1 MSAPAD
7 PFASPRAF
15 RDTLVAST
23 IRQLFGPRPDDPAD
37 EQAELLTISPLQLY
51 ATGVLFPQKMVQEI
65 LEDSADPATGDE
77 TETLEALPEEAPVVE
92 ARAGRQEA
100 ESSDERE
107 PLNLANEFSPAA
119 SGISFAVS
127 EGVRLTVRAIWAT
140 YAAESTEEPHPL
152 AGQTRLDGRAY
163 PPTRRVQAWRRSPYE
178 REITLPPITTLGAQT
193 PIPLDADGMLSL
205 RTTVRRRGDGGD
217 RLVYSCMLVNERRA
231 QGHKAPSC
239 ADVFFQVGLKVMHAE
254 RTPVFLPI
262 DRCVGEAV
270 DDPEL
275 ASMDLLFRHRRAF
288 ALGHGTAGD
297 WNRDERLSEEGAV
310 DWVAAVAV
318 PDYELK
324 PIVPRTTP
332 FEEGRSLSLSM
343 GFLFQPEG
351 DPSVA
356 IPAAMR
362 DLALDYETWIVEQ
375 ERKVEALTGQLREA
389 ASINLANCRTC
400 LVRMRRGVDLLER
413 EPDAL
418 TAFRLM
424 NKAMFVQQHHSRLPR
439 RNRDE
444 AIPDGPG
451 DGRDKSWRPFQLGFI
466 LMNLASAFD
475 PSDEER
481 KLVDLI
487 WFPTGGGKTEAYL
500 GLSAFTILINRL
512 RGEAAGCTVL
522 MRYTLRLLT
531 AQQFQRA
538 SALTLAIET
547 LRRDKELGMDL
558 GDEPIS
564 IGLWVGRSLSPNSR
578 DDARAKLRQ
587 LQQDRFAINPFQVL
601 QCPWCGVDFTD
612 RSKLG
617 YEEARPRDG
626 GARTV
631 AFVCPD
637 EHCDFSRTK
646 GGLPIL
652 VIDEDIYAAPPT
664 ILIGTV
670 DKFAQIAWQ
679 SETGRLF
686 GIGTDA
692 PPPALVIQDEL
703 HLISGPLGTV
713 VGLYETAIDR
723 LCSRD
728 GHVHKIVAST
738 ATIRRAAEQCR
749 DLYARDCFEFPAQ
762 AIRSGDSYFAFEDN
776 SEPGRCYVGFMGNAV
791 KSHQTA
797 LVRACSPL
805 LQNVCYPLTEDQD
818 RERAIVDPYGTL
830 VWYFNSLRELG
841 HAATLCVGD
850 IPEFLKGYCHR
861 RSIRPEARRYIRE
874 IVELTSR
881 RGAEEIP
888 AILQQLEI
896 NWRLKPVGPPPV
908 DVLLATNMIAVGV
921 DVARLGVIVMSGQPK
936 GTSEYIQASSRVGRQ
951 FPGLVLTVYTQTKSR
966 DRSHYE
972 RFVAYHQSLYRHV
985 EPTSVTP
992 FSPQARERG
1001 LMGVFVALTRL
1012 IAEVEH
1018 PDAIASFAADIEDQI
1033 EAILQRVEQIDPAE
1047 AGDTR
1052 SELEA
1057 ALAEWRRYKPPE
1069 WGKMGGTPTDLTLMY
1084 PFGSEPDDAHQ
1095 RHAWPVPTSM
1105 RNVDGT
1111 SSARVITIYPAVA
1124 EEEA

>member
-7 PFASPRAF
+7 PFANSRAF

-23 IRQLFGPRPDDPAD
+23 IRQLFGPRPDDPAE
-37 EQAELLTISPLQLY
+37 EQVELLKISPLQLY
-51 ATGVLFPQKMVQEI
+51 ATGVLFPQKMIQQV
-65 LEDSADPATGDE
+65 LEDSRDAPTEDE
-77 TETLEALPEEAPVVE
+77 AETLEALPRDVPIVE
-92 ARAGRQEA
+92 ARAGRQDGDG
-100 ESSDERE
+100 SDDRE
-107 PLNLANEFSPAA
+107 PLNLANEFSPSAA
-119 SGISFAVS
+119 GISFAIGEAVPL
-127 EGVRLTVRAIWAT
+127 VVRATWAT
-140 YAAESTEEPHPL
+140 YSAESAEETHPF
-152 AGQTRLDGRAY
+152 AGQARLDGRPNPA
-163 PPTRRVQAWRRSPYE
+163 TRRVQAWRRVPGA
-178 REITLPPITTLGAQT
+178 REIVLPSATKLGAQP
-193 PIPLDADGMLSL
+193 PIPLDADAMLTL
-205 RTTVRRRGDGGD
+205 RTTIRLRGDG
-217 RLVYSCMLVNERRA
+217 RLIYSCMLVNERRA
-231 QGHKAPSC
+231 QGLAAPSC
-239 ADVFFQVGLKVMHAE
+239 GDVYFQAGLKVVHGDGEA
-254 RTPVFLPI
+254 VFLPI
-262 DRCVGEAV
+262 DRSVGEAV

-297 WNRDERLSEEGAV
+297 WNRDEALSESGAV

-324 PIVPRTTP
+324 PILPRTTP
-332 FEEGRSLSLSM
+332 FDQTRALELSM
-343 GFLFQPEG
+343 GFLYDAGG
-351 DPSVA
+351 DDPRGA
-356 IPAAMR
+356 IPAAVR
-362 DLALDYETWIVEQ
+362 DLARDYQSWIVAQ
-375 ERKVEALTGQLREA
+375 EGRIGDLDGQLLEA
-389 ASINLANCRTC
+389 ARANLANCRAC
-400 LVRMRRGVDLLER
+400 LARMLRGIDLLER
-413 EPDAL
+413 EADAL

-424 NKAMFVQQHHSRLPR
+424 NKAMFVQQHHSRLHR
-439 RNRDE
+439 RGREDPL
-444 AIPDGPG
+444 PDGPG

-481 KLVDLI
+481 KIVDLI

-500 GLSAFTILINRL
+500 GLSAFTIILNRL

-538 SALTLAIET
+538 SALTLAIEI
-547 LRRDKELGMDL
+547 LRRDRDLGADL

-578 DDARAKLRQ
+578 DDARNRLRQ
-587 LQQDRFAINPFQVL
+587 LQQDRFAVNPFQVL
-601 QCPWCGVDFTD
+601 QCPWCGVEFTD
-612 RSKLG
+612 RTKLG

-637 EHCDFSRTK
+637 EHCDFSRAK

-652 VIDEDIYAAPPT
+652 VVDEDIYAAPPT

-670 DKFAQIAWQ
+670 DKFAQVAWDNR
-679 SETGRLF
+679 TGRLF

-728 GHVHKIVAST
+728 GHIHKVVAST
-738 ATIRRAAEQCR
+738 ATIRRAAQQCR
-749 DLYARDCFEFPAQ
+749 DLYARDCFEFPPQ
-762 AIRSGDSYFAFEDN
+762 AIRSGDSYFAFEDTDA
-776 SEPGRCYVGFMGNAV
+776 PGRRYVGFMGNAV

-805 LQNVCYPLTEDQD
+805 LQNVCYPLTEEQE

-861 RSIRPEARRYIRE
+861 RGIRPEARRYIRE

-896 NWRLKPVGPPPV
+896 KWRLKPSGQPPV

-951 FPGLVLTVYTQTKSR
+951 VPGLVLTVYTQTKSR

-972 RFVAYHQSLYRHV
+972 RFVAYHQSLYRNV

-1001 LMGVFVALTRL
+1001 LMGVFVALARL
-1012 IAEVEH
+1012 IAEVES
-1018 PDAIASFAADIEDQI
+1018 PDAVSSFSGDVEDQI
-1033 EAILQRVEQIDPAE
+1033 EAILARVEEIDRDE
-1047 AGDTR
+1047 ADDTR
-1052 SELEA
+1052 AELES
-1057 ALAEWRRYKPPE
+1057 ALAEWRSYKPPE
-1069 WGKMGGTPTDLTLMY
+1069 WGRMGGTPTGLTLMY
-1084 PFGSEPDDAHQ
+1084 PFGSVPDDTFQ

-1111 SSARVITIYPAVA
+1111 SSARVITIYPTPA

>member
-1 MSAPAD
+1 MSALAD
-7 PFASPRAF
+7 PFESPRAF
-15 RDTLVAST
+15 RDNLVAST
-23 IRQLFGPRPDDPAD
+23 VRQLFGPRPYDTPEDQT
-37 EQAELLTISPLQLY
+37 ETLTISPLQLY
-51 ATGVLFPQKMVQEI
+51 ATGVLFPQKMPQQR
-65 LEDSADPATGDE
+65 LEDSIDPPTEDE
-77 TETLEALPEEAPVVE
+77 RETLESMAEDLPVIETRA
-92 ARAGRQEA
+92 ARQDGDG
-100 ESSDERE
+100 SDERE
-107 PLNLANEFSPAA
+107 PLNLANEFSPSAA
-119 SGISFAVS
+119 GISFAV
-127 EGVRLTVRAIWAT
+127 GDAVPLIVRADWAT
-140 YAAESTEEPHPL
+140 YIPESIDEVHPR
-152 AGQTRLDGRAY
+152 AGETGLDGRIFPA
-163 PPTRRVQAWRRSPYE
+163 TRRVQAWRRVPCS
-178 REITLPPITTLGAQT
+178 REIALPSFSALGAQPPIT
-193 PIPLDADGMLSL
+193 LDADNMLSL
-205 RTTVRRRGDGGD
+205 RTTIRRRSEDG
-217 RLVYSCMLVNERRA
+217 RLIYSCMLVNERRT
-231 QGHKAPSC
+231 QGAAAPSC
-239 ADVFFQVGLKVMHAE
+239 ADVFFQVALKVSHADGE
-254 RTPVFLPI
+254 PVFRPI
-262 DRCVGEAV
+262 DRSVGEAL

-297 WNRDERLSEEGAV
+297 WNRDEALSEAGAV

-324 PIVPRTTP
+324 PIRPRTKAFDP
-332 FEEGRSLSLSM
+332 ERSLKLSM
-343 GFLFQPEG
+343 GFLYDAAGG
-351 DPSVA
+351 DPRIA

-362 DLALDYETWIVEQ
+362 DLARDYAAWIQEQ
-375 ERKVEALTGQLREA
+375 EGKITKLTGPLRKA
-389 ASINLANCRTC
+389 ADDNLDNCRACHT
-400 LVRMRRGVDLLER
+400 RMLRGVDLLER
-413 EPDAL
+413 EDEAL

-439 RNRDE
+439 RDRD
-444 AIPDGPG
+444 APLPDGPG
-451 DGRDKSWRPFQLGFI
+451 NGHDKSWYPFQLGFI
-466 LMNLASAFD
+466 LMNLASAFSAD
-475 PSDEER
+475 DEER
-481 KLVDLI
+481 RVVDLI

-500 GLSAFTILINRL
+500 GLSAFTILLNRL

-538 SALTLAIET
+538 SALTLAIEA
-547 LRRDKELGMDL
+547 LRRERNLGADL
-558 GDEPIS
+558 GDAPVS
-564 IGLWVGRSLSPNSR
+564 IGLWVGRSLSPNTR
-578 DDARAKLRQ
+578 DDARHRLRQ
-587 LQQDRFAINPFQVL
+587 LQQERFAANPFQVL

-612 RSKLG
+612 RTKLG
-617 YEEARPRDG
+617 YQEARPRDG

-631 AFVCPD
+631 AFACPD
-637 EHCDFSRTK
+637 EHCAFSKPR

-670 DKFAQIAWQ
+670 DKFAQIAWDDR
-679 SETGRLF
+679 TGRLF
-686 GIGTDA
+686 GLGTDA

-728 GHVHKIVAST
+728 GHVHKVVAST

-749 DLYARDCFEFPAQ
+749 DLYARDCFEFPPQ
-762 AIRSGDSYFAFEDN
+762 AIRSGESYFAFEDGDA
-776 SEPGRCYVGFMGNAV
+776 PGRRYVGFMGNAV

-805 LQNVCYPLTEDQD
+805 LQNVCFALTEEQE
-818 RERAIVDPYGTL
+818 RERALVDPYGTL

-861 RSIRPEARRYIRE
+861 RGIRPEARRYIRE

-896 NWRLKPVGPPPV
+896 KWRLKPSGPPPV

-951 FPGLVLTVYTQTKSR
+951 VPGLVLTVYTQTKSR

-1001 LMGVFVALTRL
+1001 LMGIFVALARL
-1012 IAEVEH
+1012 LAEVES
-1018 PDAIASFAADIEDQI
+1018 PDRIASFVDDVEDQI
-1033 EAILQRVEQIDPAE
+1033 ETILARVHHIDRDE
-1047 AGDTR
+1047 ADDTR
-1052 SELEA
+1052 TELEE
-1057 ALAEWRRYKPPE
+1057 ALALWRSYAPPRY
-1069 WGKMGGTPTDLTLMY
+1069 GAMGGAPSELTLMY
-1084 PFGSEPDDAHQ
+1084 PFGSVRDDTYQ

-1111 SSARVITIYPAVA
+1111 SIARVVTIYPTPA

>member
-1 MSAPAD
+1 MNEQGS
-7 PFASPRAF
+7 PFESSRAF

-23 IRQLFGPRPDDPAD
+23 IRQLFGPRLEDPAED
-37 EQAELLTISPLQLY
+37 QVELLTISPLQLY
-51 ATGVLFPQKMVQEI
+51 ATGVLFPQKMVQQV
-65 LEDSADPATGDE
+65 LEDSGDAPTSDEAD
-77 TETLEALPEEAPVVE
+77 TLEEVVEDVPVVE
-92 ARAGRQEA
+92 ALAARQDGDG
-100 ESSDERE
+100 SDDRE
-107 PLNLANEFSPAA
+107 PLNLANEFSPSAA
-119 SGISFAVS
+119 GISFAIA
-127 EGVRLTVRAIWAT
+127 EELPLHIRASWAT
-140 YAAESTEEPHPL
+140 YSAETSEELHPL
-152 AGQTRLDGRAY
+152 AGQTRLDGKPY
-163 PPTRRVQAWRRSPYE
+163 PATRRVQAWRRVPGF
-178 REITLPPITTLGAQT
+178 REVLLPAPAALGSQPPIA
-193 PIPLDADGMLSL
+193 LDTDGMLTL
-205 RTTVRRRGDGGD
+205 RTTVRRRTSDG

-231 QGHKAPSC
+231 QGHAALSC
-239 ADVFFQVGLKVMHAE
+239 GDVFFQVGLKIAHPNAE
-254 RTPVFLPI
+254 PIFLPI
-262 DRCVGEAV
+262 DRSVGEVV

-297 WNRDERLSEEGAV
+297 WNRDEALSENGAV

-332 FEEGRSLSLSM
+332 FAESRSLELSM
-343 GFLFQPEG
+343 GFLYDAAG
-351 DPSVA
+351 ADPAVA

-362 DLALDYETWIVEQ
+362 DLASDYESWIVEQ
-375 ERKVEALTGQLREA
+375 EEKIESLGDRLRA
-389 ASINLANCRTC
+389 AARSNLNNCRTC
-400 LVRMRRGVDLLER
+400 LDRMRRGVELLATR
-413 EPDAL
+413 ADAL

-439 RNRDE
+439 RNREDE
-444 AIPDGPG
+444 LPSGPRDGY
-451 DGRDKSWRPFQLGFI
+451 DKRWRPFQLGFI
-466 LMNLASAFD
+466 LMNLASAYD
-475 PSDEER
+475 AEDEER
-481 KLVDLI
+481 KIVDLI

-500 GLSAFTILINRL
+500 GLSAFTILLNRL
-512 RGEAAGCTVL
+512 RKEEPGCTVL

-538 SALTLAIET
+538 SALTLAIEM
-547 LRRDKELGMDL
+547 LRREKDL
-558 GDEPIS
+558 GADLGSVPIS

-587 LQQDRFAINPFQVL
+587 LQQEKFAINPFQVL

-617 YEEARPRDG
+617 YEEVRPRDG

-637 EHCDFSRTK
+637 DHCDFSKAR

-652 VIDEDIYAAPPT
+652 VIDEDIYATPPT

-670 DKFAQIAWQ
+670 DKFAQVAW
-679 SETGRLF
+679 SKDTGRLF
-686 GIGTDA
+686 GIGTEA

-728 GHVHKIVAST
+728 GHIHKIVAST

-749 DLYARDCFEFPAQ
+749 DLYARDCFEFPPQ
-762 AIRSGDSYFAFEDN
+762 AIRSGDSYFAFEDVN
-776 SEPGRCYVGFMGNAV
+776 APGRRYVGFMGNAV

-797 LVRACSPL
+797 LVRACAPL

-818 RERAIVDPYGTL
+818 RERSIIDPYGTL

-861 RSIRPEARRYIRE
+861 RGIRPEARRYIRE

-888 AILQQLEI
+888 TILQQLEVK
-896 NWRLKPVGPPPV
+896 WRLKPSGPPPV

-951 FPGLVLTVYTQTKSR
+951 VPGLVLTVYTQTKSR

-1001 LMGVFVALTRL
+1001 LSGVFVALSRL
-1012 IAEVEH
+1012 LGEVES
-1018 PDAIASFAADIEDQI
+1018 PDMIASFASDVEDQI
-1033 EAILQRVEQIDPAE
+1033 EAILARVDRIDSSE
-1047 AGDTR
+1047 SNDTR
-1052 SELEA
+1052 AELES
-1057 ALAEWRRYKPPE
+1057 ALAEWRAYKPPE
-1069 WGKMGGTPTDLTLMY
+1069 WGRMGGAPTALTLMY
-1084 PFGSEPDDAHQ
+1084 PFGSVPDDTYQ

-1111 SSARVITIYPAVA
+1111 SNARVVTIYPNPV
-1124 EEEA
+1124 EEEV

>member
-1 MSAPAD
+1 MNVD
-7 PFASPRAF
+7 PFESSRAF
-15 RDTLVAST
+15 RDTLVSST
-23 IRQLFGPRPDDPAD
+23 VRQLFGPRPEDPAED
-37 EQAELLTISPLQLY
+37 QVELLTISPLQLY
-51 ATGVLFPQKMVQEI
+51 ATGVLFPQKMVQQV
-65 LEDSADPATGDE
+65 LEDSGDTLTE
-77 TETLEALPEEAPVVE
+77 DEAETLEVIPDGIPVVE
-92 ARAGRQEA
+92 TRATRHDGDD
-100 ESSDERE
+100 SDDRE
-107 PLNLANEFSPAA
+107 PLNLANEFSPSAA
-119 SGISFAVS
+119 GISFAIAKEVP
-127 EGVRLTVRAIWAT
+127 LTVRASWAT
-140 YAAESTEEPHPL
+140 YSAESTEEAHPL
-152 AGQTRLDGRAY
+152 AGQARLDGRPY
-163 PPTRRVQAWRRSPYE
+163 PATRRVQAWRRVPRH
-178 REITLPPITTLGAQT
+178 REVSLSTPSALGVRL
-193 PIPLDADGMLSL
+193 PIPIDADGMLTL
-205 RTTVRRRGDGGD
+205 RTTVRRRGDG

-231 QGHKAPSC
+231 QGQTAPAC
-239 ADVFFQVGLKVMHAE
+239 GDVFFQVGLKVVHPDGEA
-254 RTPVFLPI
+254 VFLPI
-262 DRCVGEAV
+262 DRNVGEAL

-297 WNRDERLSEEGAV
+297 WNRDENLSENGAV

-324 PIVPRTTP
+324 PILPRTKP
-332 FEEGRSLSLSM
+332 FDAHSKLELSM
-343 GFLFQPEG
+343 GFLYDAG
-351 DPSVA
+351 GKDPATA

-362 DLALDYETWIVEQ
+362 ELAHDYETWIESQ
-375 ERKVEALTGQLREA
+375 QSKVTGLRGRLLEA
-389 ASINLANCRTC
+389 AETNLSNCRQC
-400 LVRMRRGVDLLER
+400 LTRMLSGVALLET

-439 RNRDE
+439 RAREDE
-444 AIPDGPG
+444 IPAGPG
-451 DGRDKSWRPFQLGFI
+451 DGYDKSWRPFQLGFI

-475 PSDEER
+475 PKHAER
-481 KLVDLI
+481 EIVDLI

-500 GLSAFTILINRL
+500 GLSAFTIMLNRL
-512 RGEAAGCTVL
+512 RGEMPGCTVL

-538 SALTLAIET
+538 SALTLAIEK
-547 LRRDKELGMDL
+547 LRRESDL
-558 GDEPIS
+558 GANLGDVPIS

-578 DDARAKLRQ
+578 DDARARLRK
-587 LQQDRFAINPFQVL
+587 LQQDKFADNPFQVL

-617 YEEARPRDG
+617 YEEVRPADG

-631 AFVCPD
+631 GFVCPD
-637 EHCDFSRTK
+637 EHCDFCKAK

-652 VIDEDIYAAPPT
+652 VVDEDIYATPTT

-670 DKFAQIAWQ
+670 DKFAQVAW
-679 SETGRLF
+679 SEDTGRLF
-686 GIGTDA
+686 GIGTDS

-723 LCSRD
+723 LCSHD

-749 DLYARDCFEFPAQ
+749 DLYARKCFEFPPQ
-762 AIRSGDSYFAFEDN
+762 AIRSGDSYFAFEDT
-776 SEPGRCYVGFMGNAV
+776 EAPGRRYVGFMGNAV

-805 LQNVCYPLTEDQD
+805 LQNVCYPLTDDQE

-861 RSIRPEARRYIRE
+861 RGIHPEARRYIRE
-874 IVELTSR
+874 IAELTSR

-896 NWRLKPVGPPPV
+896 RWRQRPSGPPPV

-951 FPGLVLTVYTQTKSR
+951 VPGLVLTVYTQTKSR

-1001 LMGVFVALTRL
+1001 LMGVLVALARL
-1012 IAEVEH
+1012 LAEVER
-1018 PDAIASFAADIEDQI
+1018 PDMIASFAADVEDQI
-1033 EAILQRVEQIDPAE
+1033 EAILTRVEQVDGDEVA
-1047 AGDTR
+1047 DTR
-1052 SELEA
+1052 AELEA
-1057 ALAEWRRYKPPE
+1057 ALNEWRAYNPPE
-1069 WGKMGGTPTDLTLMY
+1069 WGRMGGTPSGLTLMY
-1084 PFGSEPDDAHQ
+1084 PFGAVPDDTYQ
-1095 RHAWPVPTSM
+1095 RHAWAVPTSM

-1111 SSARVITIYPAVA
+1111 STARVVTIYPTPA